1 MVRIGHLVHSLPAVA
16 AGIATAIAAV
26 ASHQPPAG
34 PGVAPALQFG
44 EIFRDSTMRVDYYHT
59 RGPGGETF
67 AVDRI
72 VSDGRWAGSRRVLLD
87 SLDLG
92 TYRFTV
98 VDSTSG
104 APLYSRGFSSL
115 YAEWETTGPRAPD
128 TFHESLRFPWPRRT
142 VEVVL
147 ERRDRTNAWVRVWST
162 FVDPAGPLANPAE
175 PFPAGRVWTVF
186 ENGPPA
192 DKVDLV
198 LVSEGYTRAELP
210 RFHADVRRLVGVLF
224 RTEPFKSRRRDFNVR
239 AVDIPSP
246 RSGVNRPHAGHFRRT
261 PLSLS
266 YGIFGLDRY
275 MLTEANAALRDA
287 LSGVPYEFVE
297 ILANESQYG
306 GGGILNFHAA
316 TAAQAALSDYVFV
329 HEFGHHFAGL
339 GDEYYTSPVAYETG
353 KGEQVEPWEPNITAL
368 HDPAALKWRDLVEAG
383 TPLPTPWPKDAYER
397 YGREAQAARAA
408 LIAEGRGERVL
419 DSLSRAQRDRAR
431 ELLHGA
437 AYSGKVG
444 AFEGAS
450 YEATGLYRPQ
460 VDCIMFTRSRD
471 FCRVCGRAIERV
483 IGQYA
488 VGGRSEE

>member
-1 MVRIGHLVHSLPAVA
+1 MARISHLVHSPTAVA
-16 AGIATAIAAV
+16 AGFAALIAAG
-26 ASHQPPAG
+26 ASHQTPA
-34 PGVAPALQFG
+34 PVSVAPALQFG
-44 EIFRDSTMRVDYYHT
+44 EVFRDSTMRLDYYHT
-59 RGPGGETF
+59 GGPGAETF

-72 VSDGRWAGSRRVLLD
+72 VSDGRWAGSRTVLLD
-87 SLDLG
+87 TLNLG
-92 TYRFTV
+92 TYRYTV
-98 VDSTSG
+98 VDSASG
-104 APLYSRGFSSL
+104 AALYSRGFSSL
-115 YAEWETTGPRAPD
+115 YAEWETTGPTAPD
-128 TFHESLRFPWPRRT
+128 TFHESLRFPWPRHS

-147 ERRDRTNAWVRVWST
+147 ERRDRTNAWVPAWST
-162 FVDPAGPLANPAE
+162 IVDPAGPLANPSE
-175 PFPAGRVWTVF
+175 PSLVGRVWTVF

-192 DKVDLV
+192 SKVDLV

-224 RTEPFKSRRRDFNVR
+224 QTEPFKSRRRDFNVR
-239 AVDIPSP
+239 AVDLPSP
-246 RSGVNRPHAGHFRRT
+246 RSGVNRPQAGHFRRT
-261 PLSLS
+261 PLSLG

-306 GGGILNFHAA
+306 GGGIFNFHAA

-339 GDEYYTSPVAYETG
+339 GDEYYTSPVSYQTG
-353 KGEQVEPWEPNITAL
+353 KAEHVEPWEPNITAL
-368 HDPAALKWRDLVEAG
+368 HDPAALKWRDLLEPG

-408 LIAEGRGERVL
+408 LITEGRGEAVL
-419 DSLSRAQRDRAR
+419 DSLSRAQRDRER
-431 ELLHGA
+431 ELLRGA

-450 YEATGLYRPQ
+450 YEAVGLYRPQ
-460 VDCIMFTRSRD
+460 VECIMFTRSRD
-471 FCRVCGRAIERV
+471 FCRVCGRAIVRV
-483 IGQYA
+483 IEQYT
-488 VGGRSEE
+488 R